1 MKTENQNGAEKV
13 VDIDFN
19 EERELF
25 NRDKKWYLDELSDE
39 EFFDH
44 RKGRRELYA
53 HLVGLNLTPEKA
65 ILAMLDCKL
74 GYSGRNKSCRKK
86 TCPLYPFNPY
96 RRK

>member
-1 MKTENQNGAEKV
+1 MEQKKWLTLILMKNG
-13 VDIDFN
+13 N
-19 EERELF
+19 CS

-65 ILAMLDCKL
+65 MLARILRL
-74 GYSGRNKSCRKK
+74 
-86 TCPLYPFNPY
+86 
-96 RRK
+96 